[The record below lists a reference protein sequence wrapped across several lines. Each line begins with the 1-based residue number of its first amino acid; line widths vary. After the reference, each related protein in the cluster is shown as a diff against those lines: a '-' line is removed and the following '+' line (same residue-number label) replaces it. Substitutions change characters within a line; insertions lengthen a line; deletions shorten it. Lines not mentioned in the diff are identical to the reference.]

1 MSGHDKSVT
10 QSGNRIDRLFADRTR
25 KRFIPFLTAGDPS
38 LDLSFELVHAL
49 VEAGA
54 DLIELGVPYSDP
66 LADGPTIQRA
76 SQRALAGKVTI
87 FDVLRLTA
95 QLRESGVIIPLVLF
109 SYYNPVLQYGIEQFF
124 ADLAKHGADGIV
136 IPDLPV
142 EENEQAV
149 AAARKHHLHL
159 ISLVAPTSE
168 SRIAKI
174 GRQASGF
181 VYCVSSLGVTGARD
195 SLRTDL
201 AQFVEK
207 VKANTEVPAAVGFG
221 ISTPEQVREVA
232 SYADGVIVGSAI
244 VQEIERNIA
253 LLTNPETKKAGIE
266 NIKTFVQ
273 RLSGALQ

>member
-1 MSGHDKSVT
+1 MIGHDTRFV
-10 QSGNRIDRLFADRTR
+10 QSENRIDKLFADRTR
-25 KRFIPFLTAGDPS
+25 KRFIPFLTAGDPT
-38 LDLSFELVHAL
+38 LELSFEIVHAL
-49 VEAGA
+49 VEGGA

-76 SQRALAGKVTI
+76 SQRALAEKVTI
-87 FDVLRLTA
+87 CDVLQLVTR
-95 QLRESGVIIPLVLF
+95 LRESGITVPIVLF
-109 SYYNPVLQYGIEQFF
+109 SYYNPVLQYGIERFF

-142 EENEQAV
+142 EENEQAAS
-149 AAARKHHLHL
+149 AALQHQLHL

-174 GRQASGF
+174 GQQASGF

-207 VKANTEVPAAVGFG
+207 VKANTTAPTAVGFG
-221 ISTPEQVREVA
+221 ISTPEQVRQVA
-232 SYADGVIVGSAI
+232 SFTDGVIVGSAI
-244 VQEIERNIA
+244 VQEVERNIE
-253 LLTNPETKKAGIE
+253 LLINPDTKNAGIE

-273 RLSGALQ
+273 RLSCALQ